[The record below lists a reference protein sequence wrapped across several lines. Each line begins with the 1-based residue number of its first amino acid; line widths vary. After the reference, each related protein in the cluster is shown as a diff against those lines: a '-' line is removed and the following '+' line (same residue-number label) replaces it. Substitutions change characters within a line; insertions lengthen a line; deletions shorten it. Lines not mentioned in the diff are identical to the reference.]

1 MRFHL
6 AALPG
11 QPVGG
16 PAANPTCAF
25 TEKVRKFGPMMEPLG
40 HEVIVYGDP
49 RGEGVAAYPKVDPP
63 EFTPEAWEPFNRSV
77 AKAIRHR
84 MEPGD
89 VLGLMGGLAQ
99 AELVSLL
106 PELWP
111 VEYGIGYGGSFAP
124 FKVFES
130 YAWMH
135 TTYGQQRGTNTAD
148 GSFYDAVI
156 NAYFE
161 PELFPEPS
169 HGEYL
174 LYVGRLTERK
184 GVEIVCETAR
194 RLDMPLLLAGEGD
207 VKPSYGECLGVV
219 KADER
224 GELMAGAR
232 ALMCPTI
239 YVEPFGCIAVE
250 AQLCGTP
257 VISTDWGAFTET
269 VEQGV
274 SGYRCRTLG
283 EFMWAA
289 ENVHRLDRYAIRRA
303 AQERWSLEAI
313 GPQYD
318 RYFKRLMTLKGDGW
332 YDDNRVSPVGEVL
345 SGA

>member
-6 AALPG
+6 AGLPG

-16 PAANPTCAF
+16 PEANSTCAF
-25 TEKVRKFGPMMEPLG
+25 SEKVRKFGPMMEPLG

-49 RGEGVAAYPKVDPP
+49 RGDDTVGCYEVVEPP
-63 EFTPEAWEPFNRSV
+63 EFTPKAWAPFNAAAAEAVRE
-77 AKAIRHR
+77 R

-89 VLGLMGGLAQ
+89 ILGLMGGTAHARLCAD
-99 AELVSLL
+99 L

-124 FKVFES
+124 YRVFES

-135 TTYGQQRGTNTAD
+135 TTYGQQRGTNDAD
-148 GSFYDAVI
+148 GSFFDAVI

-161 PELFPEPS
+161 PELFPTNF
-169 HGEYL
+169 GGDYL

-184 GVEIVCETAR
+184 GVEIVCETAE
-194 RLDMPLLLAGEGD
+194 RLGLPLVLAGAGD
-207 VKPSYGECLGVV
+207 VKPRYGEAVGNVGPE
-219 KADER
+219 ER
-224 GELMAGAR
+224 GELMANAL

-250 AQLCGTP
+250 AQLCGCP
-257 VISTDWGAFTET
+257 VIASDWGAFTET

-274 SGYRCRTLG
+274 GGWRCRTLG
-283 EFMWAA
+283 EFMWAV
-289 ENVHRLDRYAIRRA
+289 ENVALWDDKDRHEIMEKAVA
-303 AQERWSLEAI
+303 RWSLEAI
-313 GPQYD
+313 GPEYD
-318 RYFKRLMTLKGDGW
+318 LYFKRLKALEGDGW
-332 YDDNRVSPVGEVL
+332 YDETRRCPV
-345 SGA
+345 AR